1 MRKMLA
7 LLAFA
12 LGVIAVHSA
21 PVAVPIKQEFDVVV
35 VDVPQN
41 SMEEIIKLSC
51 VDAQVECFIVAQDR
65 SCFEVV
71 ALNDCAVAE
80 LPCNAFKHFIAGKSI
95 GRRGLKHSRYESRPP
110 NNCARGVLVYQRLC

>member
-1 MRKMLA
+1 MRKMLT

-21 PVAVPIKQEFDVVV
+21 PVAVPIEQDFNVVV
-35 VDVPQN
+35 VDLPQN

-51 VDAQVECFIVAQDR
+51 VDAQVKCFIMAQDR

-80 LPCNAFKHFIAGKSI
+80 LPSNAFKHYIAGKSI

-110 NNCARGVLVYQRLC
+110 NTMGSGVLLYQRLC